1 MYVVI
6 WINGMAAFK
15 TVNEAVN
22 YAETHLSETG
32 YKIYKQITADV

>member
-22 YAETHLSETG
+22 YAETNLNGTG
-32 YKIYKQITADV
+32 YKIYKQIMADV